1 MRAGDTREAVQLLAL
16 LLEFFTDDARW
27 MRGRYQDG
35 RGRHCLVGAVDYL
48 HRQHRLASAAALDY
62 LQQAL
67 PRRTLGLVYF
77 NDHRCRDFT
86 ELRSVILKARA
97 LALGE
102 ADRERAAAA
111 VKRWLLAEREKE
123 RAAQAA
129 TGEGGLTPLSSPR
142 AAGELALVEIAP
154 APFSRAA

>member
-1 MRAGDTREAVQLLAL
+1 MYADDPREAVQLLDL
-16 LLEFFTDDARW
+16 LLEFFADDTRW
-27 MRGRYQDG
+27 MRGHYHDG
-35 RGRHCLVGAVDYL
+35 RGRHCLIGAVDYL
-48 HRQHRLASAAALDY
+48 RRQHRLASAAALDY

-102 ADRERAAAA
+102 ADRERTAA
-111 VKRWLLAEREKE
+111 VVKR
-123 RAAQAA
+123 
-129 TGEGGLTPLSSPR
+129 
-142 AAGELALVEIAP
+142 
-154 APFSRAA
+154 